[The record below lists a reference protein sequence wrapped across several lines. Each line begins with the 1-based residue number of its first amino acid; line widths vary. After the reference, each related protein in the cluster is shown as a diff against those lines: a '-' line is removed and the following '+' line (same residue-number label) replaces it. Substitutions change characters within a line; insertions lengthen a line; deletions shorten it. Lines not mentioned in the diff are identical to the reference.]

1 MCKNVTASILLAMSV
16 AAAAAQSTSPQSRDN
31 RPDITSQT
39 HCRDKDGN
47 IWLHSSA
54 QLAGSTDRAAST
66 EGNTA
71 TSADSSFRPPAS
83 VAPSGHSDM
92 AEAARS
98 LPDCP

>member
-1 MCKNVTASILLAMSV
+1 MYKTVTATFILTLSV
-16 AAAAAQSTSPQSRDN
+16 ATAAAQSASPQASDN
-31 RPDITSQT
+31 RANITPQT

-47 IWLHSSA
+47 IWLQSSA
-54 QLAGSTDRAAST
+54 QLAGSTDKAAST

-71 TSADSSFRPPAS
+71 TSADSSFRSSAS
-83 VAPSGHSDM
+83 VAPSGHPDM

>member
-1 MCKNVTASILLAMSV
+1 MGKIATASILLVMS
-16 AAAAAQSTSPQSRDN
+16 AAAAAQSTSPQSSDN
-31 RPDITSQT
+31 RPNIAPQT

-71 TSADSSFRPPAS
+71 TSADSSFRPPAP
-83 VAPSGHSDM
+83 VAPSGHPDM